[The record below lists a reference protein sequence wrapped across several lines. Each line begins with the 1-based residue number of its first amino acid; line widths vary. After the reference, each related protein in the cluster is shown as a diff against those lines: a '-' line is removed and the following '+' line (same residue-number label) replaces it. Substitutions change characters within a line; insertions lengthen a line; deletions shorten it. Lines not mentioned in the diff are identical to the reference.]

1 MPILRLKLEVEEVGR
16 GTIFSTQQSL
26 AEDEVGWQEY
36 EVATATS
43 DQDIAFNLTNGIT
56 TIDLMLIK
64 SDQTIS
70 YEINGADTTITL
82 DAGCVHVLW
91 GTNITALTVTNAS
104 GSTANLKI
112 LIAG

>member
-1 MPILRLKLEVEEVGR
+1 MPILTLKLEVEEVGR
-16 GTIFSTQQSL
+16 GIVYSKVQSL
-26 AEDEVGWQEY
+26 AENEVGWQEY
-36 EVATATS
+36 QVTTGTS

-56 TIDLMLIK
+56 TIDLMLIS

-82 DAGCVHVLW
+82 DANCVHALW